1 MAATPYP
8 TDYVYAGN
16 AVALTLLTAVSDG
29 GGDLTLTVNEETAAK
44 GWPSLGA
51 GQRLVIVVGRGTAY
65 ETKYAVKTIT
75 SSAAG
80 STLVVDSADKTFDN
94 TPVTAAPAG
103 TEVEHCW
110 SATEASLANDH
121 MRTKQA
127 HGSDGDLVD
136 QNTAQ
141 LLSNKTVMTPTAS
154 GHPTTKAYVDAADAL
169 ALPKAGGTMSGNI
182 NANGNKVTG
191 LAAASSN
198 GDAVRYEQLAAT
210 DASVAALGTWTAWTP
225 SLTSSGTT
233 PTFANV
239 TDESR
244 YTQIGKT
251 VTGKGQVTITAV
263 GTGTYRL
270 PLPVTPKSTATAA
283 RRIGFIQIDGGG
295 RVGHYSLEQ
304 ANGATYCLGVEVGQI
319 TPVAYID
326 ATSAGYYLAYGS
338 PVRLSWDFTYEAA

>member
-1 MAATPYP
+1 MADTTTVMALPYP
-8 TDYVYAGN
+8 EGSDANDVPADMQ
-16 AVALTLLTAVSDG
+16 ALAERLDEAPGIESLTSAEISG
-29 GGDLTLTVNEETAAK
+29 L
-44 GWPSLGA
+44 
-51 GQRLVIVVGRGTAY
+51 
-65 ETKYAVKTIT
+65 
-75 SSAAG
+75 AAG
-80 STLVVDSADKTFDN
+80 EK
-94 TPVTAAPAG
+94 PAG
-103 TEVEHCW
+103 RVVYNSTTQKLQV
-110 SATEASLANDH
+110 SNGSTFANI
-121 MRTKQA
+121 
-127 HGSDGDLVD
+127 
-136 QNTAQ
+136 
-141 LLSNKTVMTPTAS
+141 
-154 GHPTTKAYVDAADAL
+154 DAAAL
-169 ALPKAGGTMSGNI
+169 LLEGGTMAGNI
-182 NANGNKVTG
+182 AMGSNKVTG

-304 ANGATYCLGVEVGQI
+304 ANGATYCLAVEVGQI

-326 ATSAGYYLAYGS
+326 ATFAGYYLAYGS

>member
-1 MAATPYP
+1 MGYTTSTVHGIEVPDSAEANNVPEDIGKVVTALEAGSLVKRLTGAAI
-8 TDYVYAGN
+8 A
-16 AVALTLLTAVSDG
+16 ALTAPQKPAGLVVYNTTTNVLQISDG
-29 GGDLTLTVNEETAAK
+29 TNFKDIPAITA
-44 GWPSLGA
+44 
-51 GQRLVIVVGRGTAY
+51 
-65 ETKYAVKTIT
+65 
-75 SSAAG
+75 
-80 STLVVDSADKTFDN
+80 
-94 TPVTAAPAG
+94 
-103 TEVEHCW
+103 
-110 SATEASLANDH
+110 
-121 MRTKQA
+121 
-127 HGSDGDLVD
+127 
-136 QNTAQ
+136 
-141 LLSNKTVMTPTAS
+141 
-154 GHPTTKAYVDAADAL
+154 
-169 ALPKAGGTMSGNI
+169 
-182 NANGNKVTG
+182 TG
-191 LAAASSN
+191 
-198 GDAVRYEQLAAT
+198 V
-210 DASVAALGTWTAWTP
+210 WTAWTP

-326 ATSAGYYLAYGS
+326 ATFAGYYLAYGS

>member
-1 MAATPYP
+1 MADSTTVTGIPFPEGPDANDVPADMQALAERVDEVPGIESLTS
-8 TDYVYAGN
+8 AQIS
-16 AVALTLLTAVSDG
+16 ALT
-29 GGDLTLTVNEETAAK
+29 
-44 GWPSLGA
+44 A
-51 GQRLVIVVGRGTAY
+51 GQ
-65 ETKYAVKTIT
+65 K
-75 SSAAG
+75 
-80 STLVVDSADKTFDN
+80 
-94 TPVTAAPAG
+94 PAG
-103 TEVEHCW
+103 RVVYNSTTSKLQV
-110 SATEASLANDH
+110 
-121 MRTKQA
+121 
-127 HGSDGDLVD
+127 
-136 QNTAQ
+136 
-141 LLSNKTVMTPTAS
+141 SN
-154 GHPTTKAYVDAADAL
+154 GTTFADVDAAALLKAGGTMSGAIAMGNNKVTGLAAGTTAGDAVRYEQ
-169 ALPKAGGTMSGNI
+169 ALLLAGGTMSGNI

-191 LAAASSN
+191 LAAATTNGDAVRYEQALLLAGGTMAGAIAMGSN
-198 GDAVRYEQLAAT
+198 KITGLAAGTTAGDAVRYEQLAAT

-233 PTFANV
+233 PTFANI

-304 ANGATYCLGVEVGQI
+304 ANGATYCLAVEVGQI

-326 ATSAGYYLAYGS
+326 ATFAGYYLAYGS

>member
-1 MAATPYP
+1 MADTTTVMALPFP
-8 TDYVYAGN
+8 EGTDANDVPADVQALAERLDEAPGIESLTS
-16 AVALTLLTAVSDG
+16 AEIAALTAGQKPAGRVVYNSTTEKVQVSNGTTFADIDAAALLLTG
-29 GGDLTLTVNEETAAK
+29 GTL
-44 GWPSLGA
+44 
-51 GQRLVIVVGRGTAY
+51 
-65 ETKYAVKTIT
+65 
-75 SSAAG
+75 
-80 STLVVDSADKTFDN
+80 
-94 TPVTAAPAG
+94 
-103 TEVEHCW
+103 
-110 SATEASLANDH
+110 
-121 MRTKQA
+121 
-127 HGSDGDLVD
+127 
-136 QNTAQ
+136 
-141 LLSNKTVMTPTAS
+141 S
-154 GHPTTKAYVDAADAL
+154 GAL
-169 ALPKAGGTMSGNI
+169 AMG
-182 NANGNKVTG
+182 GNKVTG
-191 LAAASSN
+191 LAAASAN
-198 GDAVRYEQLAAT
+198 GDAVRYEQLVAT

-239 TDESR
+239 ADESR

-326 ATSAGYYLAYGS
+326 ATFAGYYLAYGS